1 MEEKD
6 FKADP
11 NIFKDQY
18 EILVEKVKLEEKK
31 KIWKN

>member
-31 KIWKN
+31 KI